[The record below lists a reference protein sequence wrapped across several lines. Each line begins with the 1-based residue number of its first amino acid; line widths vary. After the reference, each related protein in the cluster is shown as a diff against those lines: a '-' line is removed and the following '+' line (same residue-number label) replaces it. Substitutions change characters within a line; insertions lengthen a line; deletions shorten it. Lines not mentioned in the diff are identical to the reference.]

1 MLVVKRDLLRFRP
14 DLVREVFDLFR
25 RSKELAPV
33 APGAIDMRPLGYDAI
48 TPSLELVIQLA
59 YEQKII
65 PERFSVAERFAES
78 RAVLGD
84 VA

>member
-1 MLVVKRDLLRFRP
+1 
-14 DLVREVFDLFR
+14 
-25 RSKELAPV
+25 
-33 APGAIDMRPLGYDAI
+33 MRPIGWDAI

-65 PERFSVAERFAES
+65 PQRYSVDELFAES

-84 VA
+84 A